1 MDGEEQSL
9 SPEPLR
15 EKRLRIIEKSSH
27 NMTQPPF
34 APSRGYFSHAS
45 GSPLTEGAMS
55 QEASWIRSRGRERG
69 GRQRDG
75 APSQRGSQS
84 TEANV
89 ASLSL
94 HAGGSWSSGACLLT
108 QDCFVKSHTCACPAH
123 PGIPAEF
130 SLCITSGCVLL
141 CWLIPLLLRKRR

>member
-15 EKRLRIIEKSSH
+15 DKRLRIIENSSH

-75 APSQRGSQS
+75 GPEPAWITEHRSQRRLLI
-84 TEANV
+84 V
-89 ASLSL
+89 ARWGQLVL
-94 HAGGSWSSGACLLT
+94 WRLLVDSG
-108 QDCFVKSHTCACPAH
+108 
-123 PGIPAEF
+123 
-130 SLCITSGCVLL
+130 LL
-141 CWLIPLLLRKRR
+141 CEVTHLRLPGSPRNPS